1 LCREAF
7 DERWDGK
14 KNLLKAKTG
23 VEPRLLAV
31 RGPLKGHVIPLPQGE
46 YCVGRQAT
54 NDLHLE
60 DNAVSRRHCVFIRSG
75 EACTLKDLDS
85 RNGTFVTGTPVT
97 EQQLKPGD
105 EIRIGG
111 SVFCYQVDANAGVS
125 VGKQVSMSGTRELR
139 LEDSLY
145 LASDEYSILPPSA
158 RALHDLRTLLRV
170 STMLHSFRGLHDTTS
185 ASAAE
190 ILRSHL
196 TSLLLDLVPASR
208 AVIFIPGSHS
218 GALQQDEAPNPQ
230 VLDRALHERVVVWQD
245 GAWEDGAAQ
254 EGAGQGGARQN
265 APSYLAAPLIV
276 RDEVAAVV
284 YLESVGAE
292 HRFDEGHLQLLTAVA
307 GMAAVAWEN
316 ATILGWLQE
325 ENERLQSELKV
336 EHGMVGVSDK
346 LRDLQRQI
354 AKVAPSN
361 SNVLILGESGTGK
374 ELIARALHRN
384 SLRAAGPFV
393 AINCAAL
400 TESLLESELFGHER
414 GAFTGAIM
422 QKKGKLEV
430 AEGGTV
436 FLDEIGELS
445 LLLQAKLLR
454 VLQERE
460 MERVGGI
467 KTIPL
472 NIRLLAATNRDLE
485 QGVQKGDFR
494 RDLFYRLNVVSL
506 KAPAL
511 RERPED
517 TLPLAEHF
525 AKKYAAEC
533 GRKIVGLAP
542 QARVYLQS
550 YSWPGNVR
558 ELENAIESAVVL
570 GSSEMVLAE
579 DLPEHIRESRPA
591 AVSASMYEEA
601 VEAAKRQVV
610 LQAFDQVNHD
620 HEAAAKIL
628 GLHPNYLHKLIRT
641 MNLKPTLKRGRG
653 GRA

>member
-1 LCREAF
+1 MSESIDFCREAF
-7 DERWDGK
+7 DERGDGADG
-14 KNLLKAKTG
+14 NLLKLKTG
-23 VEPRLLAV
+23 VEPRLFAV
-31 RGPLKGHVIPLPQGE
+31 RGPLKGLVIPLPQGE
-46 YCVGRQAT
+46 YWVGRQPT
-54 NDLHLE
+54 NDLQLE
-60 DNAVSRRHCVFIRSG
+60 DNAVSRRHCLFIRSG
-75 EACTLKDLDS
+75 DTCILKDLAS

-97 EQQLKPGD
+97 EQQLEPGD
-105 EIRIGG
+105 EIGIGG
-111 SVFCYQVDANAGVS
+111 SVFCYLVDPSAGPPPEKPGGVS
-125 VGKQVSMSGTRELR
+125 STRELR
-139 LEDSLY
+139 LGESLY
-145 LASDEYSILPPSA
+145 LSPDEHTILPPSA

-170 STMLHSFRGLHDTTS
+170 STLLHSFRGLHDTKS

-196 TSLLLDLVPASR
+196 TSLLLDLIPASH
-208 AVIFIPGSHS
+208 AVIHIPG
-218 GALQQDEAPNPQ
+218 ANPGEGPSNAA
-230 VLDRALHERVVVWQD
+230 VLERTIGERVVIWH
-245 GAWEDGAAQ
+245 
-254 EGAGQGGARQN
+254 EGAGNNGL
-265 APSYLAAPLIV
+265 SILAAPLIV

-284 YLESVGAE
+284 YLESLDAE

-325 ENERLQSELKV
+325 ENERLQSELKI

-346 LRDLQRQI
+346 LRDLERQI

-400 TESLLESELFGHER
+400 TETLLESELFGHER
-414 GAFTGAIM
+414 GAFTGAIT

-445 LLLQAKLLR
+445 PLLQAKLLR

-460 MERVGGI
+460 MERVGGT

-472 NIRLLAATNRDLE
+472 NIRVLAATNRDLG
-485 QGVQKGDFR
+485 QAVQKGDFR

-511 RERPED
+511 RDRPED

-533 GRKIVGLAP
+533 GRRIVGLAP
-542 QARVYLQS
+542 EARAYLQS

-558 ELENAIESAVVL
+558 ELENAIERAVVL
-570 GSSEMVLAE
+570 GSAEMVLAE

-610 LQAFDQVNHD
+610 LQAFDRVDHD

-641 MNLKPTLKRGRG
+641 MNLKPALKRAR
-653 GRA
+653 R

>member
-1 LCREAF
+1 VAL
-7 DERWDGK
+7 
-14 KNLLKAKTG
+14 
-23 VEPRLLAV
+23 
-31 RGPLKGHVIPLPQGE
+31 RGPLKGNIFPLPPGE
-46 YCVGRQAT
+46 FWVGRQAT
-54 NDLHLE
+54 NDLQLDDH
-60 DNAVSRRHCVFIRSG
+60 AVSRRHCLFIRSG
-75 EACTLKDLDS
+75 DDCTLKDLES

-97 EQQLKPGD
+97 EQHLKPGD

-111 SVFCYQVDANAGVS
+111 SLFCYRVDANVTAS
-125 VGKQVSMSGTRELR
+125 QEQLDSGTSTRELR
-139 LEDSLY
+139 FEESLY
-145 LASDEYSILPPSA
+145 LSSDEYTILPPSA

-185 ASAAE
+185 VTAAE
-190 ILRSHL
+190 VLRSHL
-196 TSLLLDLVPASR
+196 TSLLLDLIPASR
-208 AVIFIPGSHS
+208 AAIFIPGSHA
-218 GALQQDEAPNPQ
+218 GEWTPNPQ
-230 VLDRALHERVVVWQD
+230 VLARACDERVVVWLEP
-245 GAWEDGAAQ
+245 EDH
-254 EGAGQGGARQN
+254 AGLSA
-265 APSYLAAPLIV
+265 LAAPLVV
-276 RDEVAAVV
+276 RGEVAAVV
-284 YLESVGAE
+284 YLESSGSE
-292 HRFDEGHLQLLTAVA
+292 QRFDEGHLQVLTAVA

-325 ENERLQSELKV
+325 ENERLQSALKI

-346 LRDLQRQI
+346 LHRLQSQI

-361 SNVLILGESGTGK
+361 STVLILGESGTGK
-374 ELIARALHRN
+374 ELVARALHRN
-384 SLRAAGPFV
+384 SLRAGGPFV

-400 TESLLESELFGHER
+400 TETLLESELFGHER
-414 GAFTGAIM
+414 GAFTGAIT

-430 AEGGTV
+430 ADGGTV

-445 LLLQAKLLR
+445 PLLQAKLLR
-454 VLQERE
+454 VLQQRE
-460 MERVGGI
+460 MERVGGT
-467 KTIPL
+467 KTIQL
-472 NIRLLAATNRDLE
+472 DIRLLAATNRDLE
-485 QGVQKGDFR
+485 QAVSKGDFR

-506 KAPAL
+506 KAPPL

-533 GRKIVGLAP
+533 GRKIIGLAP
-542 QARVYLQS
+542 EARAYLQS

-558 ELENAIESAVVL
+558 ELENAIERAVVL
-570 GSSEMVLAE
+570 GSSDLLLAE

-610 LQAFDQVNHD
+610 LQAFEQVNHD

-641 MNLKPTLKRGRG
+641 MNLKPALKRARG
-653 GRA
+653 